1 MAEGDIKPPATLGKD
16 HSPRPKKKSKAPLI
30 IGGIVVIGGLVYFFI
45 LRKKSSTSST
55 TSTSS
60 NVKPVTLSPASRMVA
75 ATTGPT
81 GQSIYSGLFN
91 QMNTLSQQFSSLRTQ
106 VETAINSKTANTN
119 PGTTK
124 QTIPSGQTSNSTPH
138 PGATRHP
145 TTTNTLTGTNLQR
158 APTYNVFGSKGT
170 IYTPASYSQTISSL
184 EGGQG
189 AYFKTGTTAFP
200 IKNATQFKAIEHT
213 GTRKFTQY
221 TSYVKA

>member
-106 VETAINSKTANTN
+106 VETAINSKTSGTN
-119 PGTTK
+119 PGGK
-124 QTIPSGQTSNSTPH
+124 PSPVGTW
-138 PGATRHP
+138 HP